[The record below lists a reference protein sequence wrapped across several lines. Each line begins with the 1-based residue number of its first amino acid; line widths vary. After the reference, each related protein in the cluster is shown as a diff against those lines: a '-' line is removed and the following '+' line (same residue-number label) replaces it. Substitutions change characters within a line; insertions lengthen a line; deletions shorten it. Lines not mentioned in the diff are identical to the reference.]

1 VGFKRKRL
9 EWMTRG
15 VVAVDATSLELT
27 RSIVISDE
35 LIGDDD
41 DVYKIDTDDGGLELH
56 CVCGWRK

>member
-1 VGFKRKRL
+1 
-9 EWMTRG
+9 MTRG